1 MSRRPDGQSKN
12 SEESEGFIKTPT
24 RRIGEVFVNL
34 SKEK

>member
-1 MSRRPDGQSKN
+1 MTLDKSKN
-12 SEESEGFIKTPT
+12 SDEPEGFVKTPT